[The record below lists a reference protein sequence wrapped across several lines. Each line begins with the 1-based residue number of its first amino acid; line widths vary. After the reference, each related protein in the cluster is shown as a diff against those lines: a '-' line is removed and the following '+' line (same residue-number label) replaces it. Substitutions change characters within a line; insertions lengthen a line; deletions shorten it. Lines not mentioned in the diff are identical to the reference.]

1 MPLPIEDARELL
13 AELNGRDLMRLVAEA
28 ESRRLLQEV
37 GEGEANLPRYDEDID
52 ERVTALAYAYL
63 TAGCSLA
70 EQGEREAGVPALERG
85 AKLLRDAHWARVN
98 SSRESNFNVLIA
110 AMSAY
115 AAGQYSWAFVMLHEI
130 AHRTEVAKI
139 IAAFLRR
146 DRREVQSAIGRVLL
160 ADVAPENLRL
170 AIEVGATRAVA
181 RAVAW
186 ALEFAYTGHRPH
198 LEQVQLELTDAT
210 AIAENAEAPSWWW
223 IARLLALMI
232 KDLDDASPWTVLPPL
247 IGDGEEV
254 TSKLH
259 DYVSLLAFDD
269 KPVYELWR
277 SQRAA
282 LPNALGP
289 NAGAVVSLKTSGGK
303 TRVAE
308 IAMLQALASD
318 PSAKVLFLAP
328 FRSLAFEMEQTFARS
343 FRPLGYAV
351 SHLYGGSRAS
361 RSDEELA
368 EEAHIIVATPE
379 KARALFRAAPDL
391 FASMKLIVI
400 DEGHLIGGDVR
411 DVRNEMYY
419 EHLRVRAQ
427 ATGARILLLSAALP
441 NPEEIAKWIAG
452 HEEFVGTSD
461 WRPSAQ
467 RVGLLRW
474 NESQVQLE
482 WHGDVPSFN
491 PHFVVP
497 EPNGNRKN
505 SKNFPSILNEA
516 VAATAA
522 RLSANGRTTMI
533 FVAQA
538 RSVQGMARNV
548 LRAMELRKD
557 PEKARAGDEVVL
569 EHGWPE
575 REWSI
580 FQALCEEELPD
591 DAIELRAARAGII
604 CHSNTLPAQV
614 RVALEHLMR
623 AGNPR
628 IVIATKTLAQ
638 GVNLGVSTV
647 IIASTLITKGEW
659 IKSRDFLN
667 IAGRAGRAFVD
678 VEGRLLYAIDETHDR
693 DKQEER
699 ARKYLTRSRLTNVTS
714 GVLLVVR
721 VMANIAGGVGIS
733 FSRLLELA
741 LENNYEPLGARREEA
756 ENLCDLID
764 DALLSVNEDI
774 LVNGG
779 GEEPAVW
786 IERLF
791 RHSLAALQ
799 AGPRFGAEGFK
810 SDDVLNFLVA
820 RARAAVR
827 RAPTS
832 ESRRAVVASSLPLR
846 AALRVYGDLGTW
858 TAWVDE
864 YVAAASSREALAT
877 FVAHGEEWLGQH
889 VPFLADEAIPEPA
902 VRSSLRQG
910 WLDGKPLKDLAK
922 KHKKALSAC
931 RGFYGIT
938 LTWLLHAVS
947 QELKAVGDEVRAE
960 HVAEISLC
968 VENGLPSAHA
978 CRIQLAGI
986 RSRAAAAELAR
997 TGIDLG
1003 KDISLIRANLTSSVI
1018 VTQLKRLVSARTFQ
1032 WLELTRH
1039 EMTPR
1044 PFTAPSSDEE
1054 YTLPGAPTDQVLM
1067 LRSLGDEVF
1076 LCTMDGRFA
1085 MPAPRFLFKGRRQAV
1100 NDPRYVFVF
1109 DDIWRNAWLFT
1120 DRSRSARP

>member
-1 MPLPIEDARELL
+1 MSLPVQDAKELL
-13 AELNGRDLMRLVAEA
+13 EELNSQDLLRLVAQA

-37 GEGEANLPRYDEDID
+37 GEEEANLPRYEEGID
-52 ERVTALAYAYL
+52 EKVTSLAYAYL

-70 EQGEREAGVPALERG
+70 EQGERDAGVPALERG
-85 AKLLRDAHWARVN
+85 AKLLRDAHWARIN
-98 SSRESNFNVLIA
+98 TLRESNFNVLIA
-110 AMSAY
+110 AMAAY
-115 AAGQYSWAFVMLHEI
+115 AAGQYSWAFVMLHEV

-139 IAAFLRR
+139 VAAFLRR
-146 DRREVQSAIGRVLL
+146 DRKEVQAAIGRVVLS
-160 ADVAPENLRL
+160 DVMPENLRL
-170 AIEVGATRAVA
+170 AVEVGATRAVA
-181 RAVAW
+181 RAIAW
-186 ALEFAYTGHRPH
+186 TLEFAYTGARQH
-198 LEQVQLELTDAT
+198 LERAHLELAD
-210 AIAENAEAPSWWW
+210 AIAIADNAEAPSWWW
-223 IARLLALMI
+223 IARLLTLMI

-247 IGDGEEV
+247 IGDGEASA
-254 TSKLH
+254 SKLH
-259 DYVSLLAFDD
+259 DYVSHLAFDD
-269 KPVYELWR
+269 KPVFELWR

-282 LPNALGP
+282 LPNALGA

-308 IAMLQALASD
+308 IAMLQALSSD
-318 PSAKVLFLAP
+318 PGAKVLFLAP

-391 FASMKLIVI
+391 FAAMKLIVI

-419 EHLRVRAQ
+419 EHLRVRAR

-452 HEEFVGTSD
+452 HEQLVGTSA

-474 NESQVQLE
+474 NDSQVRLE
-482 WHGDVPSFN
+482 WHGDVPSYN
-491 PHFVVP
+491 PRFVVP

-522 RLSANGRTTMI
+522 RLSADAKTTMI

-557 PEKARAGDEVVL
+557 PVKARNRENVELKHD
-569 EHGWPE
+569 WPE

-591 DAIELRAARAGII
+591 DAIELRAARSGVI
-604 CHSNTLPAQV
+604 CHSSVLPAQV

-623 AGNPR
+623 AGTPR
-628 IVIATKTLAQ
+628 VVIATKTLAQ

-647 IIASTLITKGEW
+647 IVASTLVTKGEW

-678 VEGRLLYAIDETHDR
+678 VEGRLLYAIDETQNR
-693 DKQEER
+693 ASQEKR
-699 ARKYLTRSRLTNVTS
+699 ARKYLNESTLTNVTS

-721 VMANIAGGVGIS
+721 FMSDLASRVGIS
-733 FSRLLELA
+733 FARLLELA
-741 LENNYEPLGARREEA
+741 LENNYQPLGEHRENA
-756 ENLCDLID
+756 ENLCDLLD

-774 LVNGG
+774 LVNGS
-779 GEEPAVW
+779 GEEPAIW

-799 AGPRFGAEGFK
+799 AGPRFGTEGFK
-810 SDDVLNFLVA
+810 PDDVLGFLVA
-820 RARAAVR
+820 RARAALR
-827 RAPTS
+827 RAPTA

-846 AALRVYGDLGTW
+846 AALSVYGDLTTW
-858 TAWVDE
+858 AAWVDE
-864 YVAAASSREALAT
+864 YVAAGASHAALNA
-877 FVAHGEEWLGQH
+877 FVAHGEGWLVRH
-889 VPFLADEAIPEPA
+889 VAFIADEAIPAPA
-902 VRSSLRQG
+902 LLSSLRNG
-910 WLDGKPLKDLAK
+910 WLEGRPLKELAK
-922 KHKKALSAC
+922 VHKKALAAC

-947 QELKAVGDEVRAE
+947 QELKAAGDEARAE
-960 HVAEISLC
+960 HVAEVSLC

-986 RSRAAAAELAR
+986 RSRAAAAELAA
-997 TGIDLG
+997 TGLDFG
-1003 KDISLIRANLTSSVI
+1003 EDIYQIRGNLTLPATVA
-1018 VTQLKRLVSARTFQ
+1018 QLKKLVSARTFR
-1032 WLELTRH
+1032 WLELTRS
-1039 EMTPR
+1039 EMSPR
-1044 PFTAPSSDEE
+1044 QSTTLSSEEE
-1054 YTLPGAPTDQVLM
+1054 YDLPNAPTDQVLM
-1067 LRSLGDEVF
+1067 LRDVEDQVF
-1076 LCTMDGRFA
+1076 ICTVDGRFA
-1085 MPAPRFLFKGRRQAV
+1085 MPAPQTLLKGKRRAV
-1100 NDPRYVFVF
+1100 NDPRFVFVF
-1109 DDIWRNAWLFT
+1109 DDLWRDAWQFIE
-1120 DRSRSARP
+1120 RS